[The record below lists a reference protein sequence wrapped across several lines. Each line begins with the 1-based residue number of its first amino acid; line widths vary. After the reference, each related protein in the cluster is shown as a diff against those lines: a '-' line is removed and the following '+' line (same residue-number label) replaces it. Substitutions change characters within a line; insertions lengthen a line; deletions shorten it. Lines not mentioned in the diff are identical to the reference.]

1 MAHTRSQQDENWE
14 SFEHESAITE
24 DVCMCCF
31 GCMVVVFWCTWV
43 WLGLVFGGCRIRKGT
58 CTMHPNGNVLEDIAD
73 GN

>member
-1 MAHTRSQQDENWE
+1 VAHTRSQQDENWE

-31 GCMVVVFWCTWV
+31 GCMVVVFWC
-43 WLGLVFGGCRIRKGT
+43 IRKGT